1 MSREDMTNPGAVRA
15 ACLFGLKE
23 GMDHARHE
31 VRIDDKGYVDR
42 PEDNLLGGLAIEV
55 FEADL
60 SAGAGQELTGKFL
73 AVHSSSALAVNCFAP
88 IKAAGVPFSIGSNS
102 KLLVEGF
109 ERRFPTGL
117 ARAQPPHLDVVASG
131 ANELVAI
138 ESKCVEYLSPKQPVF
153 SDRYESGI
161 ADERAAGPWYA
172 EMMRLRSGSGATYRW
187 LDAAHLIKHAFGLAL
202 AQPARLTTLVYIFW
216 EPMDADFSPLFAEH
230 RAEIAAFAERVAGG
244 SPGFEAMS
252 YPELWNAWDE
262 TGDPFLTR
270 HVAALRARYEVPA
283 WAWEGVEW
291 RDGRLCSASWLD
303 EFD

>member
-15 ACLFGLKE
+15 ACLFGLRE
-23 GMDHARHE
+23 GMKHARPE
-31 VRIDDKGYVDR
+31 VRMDEQGYVGH
-42 PEDNLLGGLAIEV
+42 PEDNLLGGLALEV
-55 FEADL
+55 FEAEL
-60 SAGAGQELTGKFL
+60 NAGAGQELTGKFR

-88 IKAAGVPFSIGSNS
+88 FKAADMPFSIGRHSG
-102 KLLVEGF
+102 LLVEGF

-117 ARAQPPHLDVVASG
+117 PSAQPPHLDVVAFG
-131 ANELVAI
+131 PDELVAI
-138 ESKCVEYLSPKQPVF
+138 ESKCVEYLSPKQPDF
-153 SDRYESGI
+153 SERYETGI

-172 EMMRLRSGSGATYRW
+172 EMMRLRSRSGQTYQW
-187 LDAAHLIKHAFGLAL
+187 LDAAQLIKHAFGLAL
-202 AQPARLTTLVYIFW
+202 VQPARPTTLIYLYW
-216 EPMDADFSPLFAEH
+216 EPMDSDFSPLFAKH
-230 RAEIAAFAERVAGG
+230 RAEIAAFAERLAGG
-244 SPGFEAMS
+244 SPGFKAMS

-262 TGDPFLTR
+262 TGDPFLGR